1 MCVCNINIYIYNFFR
16 FGILKNPKNE
26 SEKEKKY
33 RRGVSVK
40 KRFVRTSYVE
50 RLNHVSCKLLAYI
63 FLQKIMIL
71 YSYDNDKL
79 INYTR
84 THNNIR

>member
-1 MCVCNINIYIYNFFR
+1 MMCVCNINIYIYIYNFFR

-40 KRFVRTSYVE
+40 KRFVPNVAYVE
-50 RLNHVSCKLLAYI
+50 RLIMYHTCKLFAYI
-63 FLQKIMIL
+63 FLQKIIW
-71 YSYDNDKL
+71 YC
-79 INYTR
+79 TR
-84 THNNIR
+84 TIMISCHYM